1 MTSVV
6 HAAGKVGVDPYARID
21 AISEEVSRSSATFSG
36 LLASEPRV
44 ICPDA
49 WAALENKHDLIR
61 SWQQTSL
68 RLLAASIRE
77 DIPRTIAS
85 ALLDHLP
92 QHFGWGHHARLDW
105 QPVSPPVFF
114 RTDQAAD
121 GTVLEVQCPGS
132 LSGVHEIVHAY
143 YSDAGFDCARKN
155 EPLSALFAEALRSHL
170 GRRPVVHHLLDNSSH
185 PAGERFFIQR
195 VRPHAAYFGFDKDVR
210 PQDCNFVR
218 AHDFFGL
225 LTENFAAERLRRSA
239 DGTCV
244 YDLPPVAL
252 FDQKLLLAFPFW
264 DETRGYFS
272 DAIRN
277 LFPYTAIVA
286 PGGLRLETG
295 DWVTLEQFAALAR
308 GKRRYFLKYAGA
320 DVARN
325 WGSRAV
331 FRLGTETSEACLAR
345 LRAVVGQYETGER
358 WIVQRECSS
367 DEDVSFMTREGEIQ
381 TISARSKHSA
391 FYGPTGMLAAA
402 AMFETF
408 FKVHMSAQTIVT
420 VLFPAKRAPGAN

>member
-132 LSGVHEIVHAY
+132 LSGVHEIVHACC
-143 YSDAGFDCARKN
+143 SDAGFDCARKKRAIVG
-155 EPLSALFAEALRSHL
+155 ALCRSLTFASGPPPCRS
-170 GRRPVVHHLLDNSSH
+170 S
-185 PAGERFFIQR
+185 PAGQLIASRWRALLHSEGPPPRCLFRFRQGR
-195 VRPHAAYFGFDKDVR
+195 AA
-210 PQDCNFVR
+210 
-218 AHDFFGL
+218 
-225 LTENFAAERLRRSA
+225 
-239 DGTCV
+239 
-244 YDLPPVAL
+244 
-252 FDQKLLLAFPFW
+252 
-264 DETRGYFS
+264 
-272 DAIRN
+272 
-277 LFPYTAIVA
+277 
-286 PGGLRLETG
+286 
-295 DWVTLEQFAALAR
+295 
-308 GKRRYFLKYAGA
+308 
-320 DVARN
+320 
-325 WGSRAV
+325 
-331 FRLGTETSEACLAR
+331 AR
-345 LRAVVGQYETGER
+345 L
-358 WIVQRECSS
+358 
-367 DEDVSFMTREGEIQ
+367 
-381 TISARSKHSA
+381 
-391 FYGPTGMLAAA
+391 
-402 AMFETF
+402 
-408 FKVHMSAQTIVT
+408 
-420 VLFPAKRAPGAN
+420 

>member
-1 MTSVV
+1 MTGVV

-21 AISEEVSRSSATFSG
+21 AISEEVSRSPAAFSG
-36 LLASEPRV
+36 LLASEPRIV
-44 ICPDA
+44 GA
-49 WAALENKHDLIR
+49 ESWAALEKKYDLIR

-68 RLLAASIRE
+68 KLLAASIRDE
-77 DIPRTIAS
+77 IPRTIAS

-92 QHFGWGHHARLDW
+92 DQFGWGHHAPLEW
-105 QPVSPPVFF
+105 QSISPPLFF

-143 YSDAGFDCARKN
+143 YSEAGFDCARKN
-155 EPLSALFAEALRSHL
+155 KPLSARFAETLRSHL
-170 GRRPVVHHLLDNSSH
+170 GCRPVIHHLLDNSSH

-195 VRPHAAYFGFDKDVR
+195 VRPGAAYFGFDKDVR

-225 LTENFAAERLRRSA
+225 LTENFAAERLLRCV

-252 FDQKLLLAFPFW
+252 FDQKLLLALPFW
-264 DETRGYFS
+264 DETRGYFA
-272 DAIRN
+272 DNIRG
-277 LFPYTAIVA
+277 LFPYTTTVSAEGV
-286 PGGLRLETG
+286 RLETG
-295 DWVTLEQFAALAR
+295 DWATLEQFSALSPS
-308 GKRRYFLKYAGA
+308 KRRYFLKYAGA

-331 FRLGTETSEACLAR
+331 FRLDTDTSDACLAR
-345 LRAVVGQYETGER
+345 LRAAVQQYDAGER
-358 WIVQRECSS
+358 WIIQRECSS
-367 DEDVSFMTREGEIQ
+367 DENVSYFAREGGIRS
-381 TISARSKHSA
+381 ISARSKHSA
-391 FYGPTGMLAAA
+391 FYGPTGMMAALVL
-402 AMFETF
+402 FERF
-408 FKVHMSAQTIVT
+408 FKVHMSSQTIVT
-420 VLFPAKRAPGAN
+420 VLFPANRAASAN